1 MEYTSSEEW
10 RTRIK
15 PNHAV
20 LIYIAILLSKF
31 HGRKPLSVCIFPR
44 ISLRESGRYTASLTQ
59 EDHRRLSTFQHGVCK
74 AVLNLPKLTR
84 SDMCEQLMDILPIH
98 AEIDA
103 RKLMFLGRLCNMST
117 LCLSKQIFISRL
129 FSFLTQL
136 VADPRGFIPDIID
149 ILRKYNLHTYL
160 LTWMTTGTFP
170 HKYSWKT
177 IVRSTINDF
186 HIQQRQI
193 RMLMDPDFHRFNSVF
208 QHNKPCNIW
217 SFVDN
222 ASDIRN
228 FKFIC
233 KLIVSTKT
241 LCLSTCHLCNSTY
254 EDIFFHVTLSC
265 GAL

>member
-1 MEYTSSEEW
+1 MQHEHS
-10 RTRIK
+10 
-15 PNHAV
+15 V
-20 LIYIAILLSKF
+20 
-31 HGRKPLSVCIFPR
+31 PLK
-44 ISLRESGRYTASLTQ
+44 T
-59 EDHRRLSTFQHGVCK
+59 
-74 AVLNLPKLTR
+74 
-84 SDMCEQLMDILPIH
+84 
-98 AEIDA
+98 
-103 RKLMFLGRLCNMST
+103 
-117 LCLSKQIFISRL
+117 
-129 FSFLTQL
+129 
-136 VADPRGFIPDIID
+136 
-149 ILRKYNLHTYL
+149 NLHLKTFLLPDTAGCRSKGLHSRYHRYSQEIQLTHLPAYL
-160 LTWMTTGTFP
+160 DDHSTFP

-186 HIQQRQI
+186 HIQQRLI

-228 FKFIC
+228 FKFTC

>member
-1 MEYTSSEEW
+1 MQHEHS
-10 RTRIK
+10 
-15 PNHAV
+15 V
-20 LIYIAILLSKF
+20 
-31 HGRKPLSVCIFPR
+31 PLK
-44 ISLRESGRYTASLTQ
+44 T
-59 EDHRRLSTFQHGVCK
+59 
-74 AVLNLPKLTR
+74 NLHLKT
-84 SDMCEQLMDILPIH
+84 
-98 AEIDA
+98 
-103 RKLMFLGRLCNMST
+103 
-117 LCLSKQIFISRL
+117 

-149 ILRKYNLHTYL
+149 ILRKYSLHTYL
-160 LTWMTTGTFP
+160 LTWVTTGTFP

-228 FKFIC
+228 FKFTC

-241 LCLSTCHLCNSTY
+241 LCLSTCHLCNSPY
-254 EDIFFHVTLSC
+254 EDIFCHITLSC
-265 GAL
+265 GALSDCHNEWWNTIVNSFHIDLGVELCGLCETHLFLVVLGREPLTVLPLSQERNFRILNSKLLVRACAQYQRQCAALSRI